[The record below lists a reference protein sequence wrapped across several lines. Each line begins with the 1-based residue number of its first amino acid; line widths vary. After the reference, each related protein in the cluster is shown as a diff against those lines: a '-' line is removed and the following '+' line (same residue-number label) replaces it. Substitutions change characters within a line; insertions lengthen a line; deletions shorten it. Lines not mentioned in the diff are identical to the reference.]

1 MKAFAAT
8 RPGALCL
15 YIASCLT
22 LAVLAGCI
30 NGGGIKPEAAF
41 VDPATVDPGSA
52 IRAAAG
58 DANWPTSEWWRAW
71 QDPQLDMLMKQAVS
85 GSPTLA
91 IVRSRVTAAIWEARA
106 LHADQLPNVDGSG
119 ELARTRFPRYA
130 TPSPP
135 GGTTVWD
142 NSASVSLTFDLD
154 IWGKNRAIEKGALN
168 DVEASVADAQFAKVE
183 LQTAVARTYT
193 DLALQ
198 QALLAIYLSINQEEL
213 RNMDIATRRRAAG
226 ISGEIDASQARAQY
240 EAGQTDIVR
249 TRNEIAVARLQLAYL
264 VGEGPGFGD
273 RLKAPSLPR
282 DVATAVPSALPAELI
297 GHRADVVA
305 QRWRA
310 AEAAE
315 KVNAAHADFYPDID
329 LVASASLASVTP
341 FGGFF
346 NFLSS
351 DAAGHSVGIA
361 ASLPIFDAGRRRGH
375 YGVATAEYDDAVLKY
390 NDTVLAAMQGVARDV
405 TSLQSLDTQQQ
416 SAEAAWQASRRAYEL
431 ADSGYRGGITEYLQ
445 VLVAQKVMLQ
455 QEHDLALI
463 HAQRVDAWILLMK
476 DLGGGAEINALPA
489 EVKAGEDD
497 AGRN

>member
-1 MKAFAAT
+1 MKAFAGP
-8 RPGALCL
+8 RLGALGLC
-15 YIASCLT
+15 IASCLT
-22 LAVLAGCI
+22 LTVLAGCI
-30 NGGGIKPEAAF
+30 NGGGIKPEASF
-41 VDPATVDPGSA
+41 VEPATLDAGNA
-52 IRAAAG
+52 IRAAAS
-58 DANWPTSEWWRAW
+58 DANWPTSEWWLAW
-71 QDPQLDMLMKQAVS
+71 KDPQLDMLMRQAVS

-106 LHADQLPNVDGSG
+106 LHADELPNVEGGG

-135 GGTTVWD
+135 GGTTVWN
-142 NSASVSLTFDLD
+142 NSASVSLTYDLD
-154 IWGKNRAIEKGALN
+154 FWGKNRAIEQGALN
-168 DVEASVADAQFAKVE
+168 DVQAKVADAQFAKVE
-183 LQTAVARTYT
+183 LQVAVARTYT

-198 QALLAIYLSINQEEL
+198 QALLEIYLSINQEEL

-264 VGEGPGFGD
+264 VGKGPGFGD
-273 RLKAPSLPR
+273 QLKAPSLPR
-282 DVATAVPSALPAELI
+282 DVATALPSALPADLI

-310 AEAAE
+310 AAAAE
-315 KVNAAHADFYPDID
+315 TVKAAHADFYPNID
-329 LVASASLASVTP
+329 LIATASLASVTP

-346 NFLSS
+346 NFLRS

-361 ASLPIFDAGRRRGH
+361 GSLPIFDAGRRRGH

-390 NDTVLAAMQGVARDV
+390 NDTVLQAMQGVAQDV
-405 TSLQSLDTQQQ
+405 TSLQSLDIQQK
-416 SAEAAWQASRRAYEL
+416 SADAAWQASRRAYEL

-455 QEHDLALI
+455 QEHDLAVI

-476 DLGGGAEINALPA
+476 DLGGGAEINAMPA
-489 EVKAGEDD
+489 EVKAGET
-497 AGRN
+497 R

>member
-1 MKAFAAT
+1 MKTFAGP
-8 RPGALCL
+8 RLGALGLC
-15 YIASCLT
+15 IVSCLALT
-22 LAVLAGCI
+22 VLAGCI
-30 NGGGIKPEAAF
+30 DGGGIKPEAAF
-41 VDPATVDPGSA
+41 VEPATVDPGNA
-52 IRAAAG
+52 IRAAVS
-58 DANWPTSEWWRAW
+58 DANWPTSEWWQAW
-71 QDPQLDMLMKQAVS
+71 RDPQLDMLMRQAVS

-106 LHADQLPNVDGSG
+106 LRADELPNVDGSG

-135 GGTTVWD
+135 GGTTVWS

-154 IWGKNRAIEKGALN
+154 IWGKNRAIEEGALN
-168 DVEASVADAQFAKVE
+168 DVQASVADAQFAKVE
-183 LQTAVARTYT
+183 LQVAVARTYT

-198 QALLAIYLSINQEEL
+198 QALLEIYLSINQEEQ
-213 RNMDIATRRRAAG
+213 RNMEIATRRRAAG

-240 EAGQTDIVR
+240 EAGQTDILR
-249 TRNEIAVARLQLAYL
+249 ARNEIAVARLQLAYL

-282 DVATAVPSALPAELI
+282 DLATALPSALPAELI

-310 AEAAE
+310 AGAA
-315 KVNAAHADFYPDID
+315 KQVDAAHADFYPNID

-341 FGGFF
+341 FGGFL
-346 NFLSS
+346 NFLRS

-361 ASLPIFDAGRRRGH
+361 GSLPIFDAGRRRGH

-390 NDTVLAAMQGVARDV
+390 NDTVLSAMQGVARDV
-405 TSLQSLDTQQQ
+405 TSLQSLDTQQR
-416 SAEAAWQASRRAYEL
+416 SAEAAWQSSRRAYEL

-455 QEHDLALI
+455 QERDLAQI

-476 DLGGGAEINALPA
+476 DLGGGAEINAMPV
-489 EVKAGEDD
+489 EVKAGEND